1 MKELFTVEPMRSSLL
16 DKLWDLQNNKRY
28 ISNSDITHLA
38 AELNISAV
46 EVEGVVSF
54 YHFFHRKPSGKYTIY
69 IDDSIIA
76 RYKGYHRI
84 VEAFERETGATLG
97 SVDRTGTFGLFSTPC
112 IGLSDQAPAVLIN
125 FRPFTQLNV
134 IKVKELV
141 QQLRNGV
148 DIDQIYNSPV
158 SNVCTTIYSKKNIFF
173 NSYTPGKAIKELT
186 KYTSDDILSLLRDTN
201 LSGRGGAFY
210 PTWKKWEA
218 CRSFTADPKFIV
230 CNADEGEPGTFKDR
244 VLLQE
249 LPGLLIEGMIISG
262 FTVNAQY
269 GIIYLRGEYWWLYD
283 QLQKTIEEFYKL
295 GLLGKDIVGITG
307 FNFDVRI
314 QMGAGAYVC
323 GEETAMLESMEGHRG
338 EPRTK
343 WFYPVEKGYLKSPTI
358 INNVETICA
367 AARIVELGVNEYNKT
382 GLPGSPGTKLISVS
396 GDCQNPGV
404 YEIPWGI
411 TVAELLE
418 LCVAVDPHYI
428 QVSGPSGECI
438 SINEKFRRISML
450 DLLGLPDLR
459 CGGSFMI
466 FNKEREI
473 IDILL
478 NFASFFKKESCGIC
492 TPCRAG
498 NFIIERKLE
507 KLKNKLA
514 RQSDID
520 DMISWGH
527 IIKTTSRC
535 GLGKTSCNSL
545 VMAMQ
550 KFGGYFDKLIDKKED
565 SLMVG
570 FNIEEAVAEY
580 EQYKS

>member
-1 MKELFTVEPMRSSLL
+1 MKDLFPVEPLRSSLL
-16 DKLWDLQNNKRY
+16 NRLWDLQNSNRY
-28 ISNSDITHLA
+28 ITDIDIAHLA
-38 AELNISAV
+38 AEINISAV

-76 RYKGYHRI
+76 KYKGYSRI
-84 VEAFERETGATLG
+84 VEAFERETGATMG

-125 FRPFTQLNV
+125 FRPFTHLNV
-134 IKVKELV
+134 VKVKEIV

-148 DIDQIYNSPV
+148 DIDQIYHSPV
-158 SNVCTTIYSKKNIFF
+158 SNVCTTNYSKKNIFF
-173 NSYTPGKAIKELT
+173 TAYTKGKAVKELI
-186 KYTSDDILSLLRDTN
+186 KYTSDDILGLLRDTY

-218 CRSFTADPKFIV
+218 CRSYTSDHKFIV

-244 VLLQE
+244 ALLQE
-249 LPGLLIEGMIISG
+249 LPGLLLEGMIISG

-269 GIIYLRGEYWWLYD
+269 GIIYLRGEYWWLND
-283 QLQKTIEEFYKL
+283 QLQKTIDEFYKL
-295 GLLGKDIVGITG
+295 GLLGTDIGGIPG
-307 FNFDVRI
+307 FSFDIRI

-323 GEETAMLESMEGHRG
+323 GEETAMLESMEGNRG

-343 WFYPVEKGYLKSPTI
+343 WFYPVEKGYLMSPTI
-358 INNVETICA
+358 VNNVETLCA
-367 AARIVELGVNEYNKT
+367 AARIVEIGVYEYNKT

-418 LCVAVDPHYI
+418 LCGAADPHYI

-478 NFASFFKKESCGIC
+478 IFASFFKKESCGIC

-520 DMISWGH
+520 DIISWGQ

-545 VMAMQ
+545 VMALQ
-550 KFGGYFDKLIDKKED
+550 KFGEYFDTIIDKND

-570 FNIEEAVAEY
+570 FNIKEAVADY

>member
-1 MKELFTVEPMRSSLL
+1 MELFPLEPIRSSLL
-16 DKLWDLQNNKRY
+16 NRLWDLQNNNRY
-28 ISNSDITHLA
+28 ISDSDITHLA
-38 AELNISAV
+38 ADLKISAV

-54 YHFFHRKPSGKYTIY
+54 YHFFHRKPSGRFTIY

-97 SVDRTGTFGLFSTPC
+97 SVDRTGTFGLFTTPC
-112 IGLSDQAPAVLIN
+112 VGLSDQAPAVLIN
-125 FRPFTQLNV
+125 FKPFTQLNV
-134 IKVKELV
+134 IKVKEII
-141 QQLRNGV
+141 QQLRHGV
-148 DIDQIYNSPV
+148 DLDQIYHPPV
-158 SNVCTTIYSKKNIFF
+158 SNVYATIYSKNNIFF
-173 NSYTPGKAIKELT
+173 NAYTPGKAIRELT
-186 KYTSDDILSLLRDTN
+186 KFTSDDIINLLRDTH

-218 CRSFTADPKFIV
+218 CRSYTADHKFIV

-249 LPGLLIEGMIISG
+249 SPGLLIEGMIISG

-269 GIIYLRGEYWWLYD
+269 GIIYLRGEYWWLHD
-283 QLQKTIEEFYKL
+283 QLQKTIDEFHKL
-295 GLLGKDIVGITG
+295 GLLGKDIVGIKG
-307 FNFDVRI
+307 FHFDVRI

-323 GEETAMLESMEGHRG
+323 GEETAMLESMEGNRG

-343 WFYPVEKGYLKSPTI
+343 WYYPVEKGYLSSPTI
-358 INNVETICA
+358 INNVETLCA

-396 GDCQNPGV
+396 GDCKNPGV

-418 LCVAVDPHYI
+418 LCGAINPYYI

-514 RQSDID
+514 GQSDID

-527 IIKTTSRC
+527 IIKSSSRC

-550 KFGGYFDKLIDKKED
+550 KFGDYFDKMIDKKED
-565 SLMVG
+565 SLIVS
-570 FNIEEAVAEY
+570 FNIDEAVADY